1 MRGRFEDHGDPQE
14 KLKTM
19 IETLVQGGW
28 TMIFLGICSVLAVW
42 VGIERGLNLRR
53 RKVVKPE
60 IVAVIENLR
69 GPEDLGLALSICR
82 RHPGPFS
89 NIIRVVLENRTLPK
103 EELHEAVE
111 NQGRQEVATL
121 ERGLV
126 VLGVSVDD
134 APVAADSRGLL
145 FAPYL
150 VGERTPHADTA
161 VRGLFAGLTPDH
173 DRSHFVRAVLEGTAF
188 ALKDAHAIAGG
199 SSVRI
204 TGGGMR
210 NPAWR
215 QIVADVLGVPVVTVS
230 TSDEGAAY
238 GSANSYTTATTGTRA
253 VPHSRSRIDE
263 LSRADAGGGL
273 WRLLR
278 LCAGPLGCREGSSA
292 GRFRSDRPAPGGD
305 TD

>member
-126 VLGVSVDD
+126 VLETVAGV
-134 APVAADSRGLL
+134 APLL
-145 FAPYL
+145 
-150 VGERTPHADTA
+150 
-161 VRGLFAGLTPDH
+161 GLF
-173 DRSHFVRAVLEGTAF
+173 GT
-188 ALKDAHAIAGG
+188 
-199 SSVRI
+199 
-204 TGGGMR
+204 
-210 NPAWR
+210 
-215 QIVADVLGVPVVTVS
+215 VLGMI
-230 TSDEGAAY
+230 DIF
-238 GSANSYTTATTGTRA
+238 A
-253 VPHSRSRIDE
+253 VISQGGVGQAER
-263 LSRADAGGGL
+263 LSGGRGVFFMS
-273 WRLLR
+273 LR
-278 LCAGPLGCREGSSA
+278 
-292 GRFRSDRPAPGGD
+292 
-305 TD
+305 T